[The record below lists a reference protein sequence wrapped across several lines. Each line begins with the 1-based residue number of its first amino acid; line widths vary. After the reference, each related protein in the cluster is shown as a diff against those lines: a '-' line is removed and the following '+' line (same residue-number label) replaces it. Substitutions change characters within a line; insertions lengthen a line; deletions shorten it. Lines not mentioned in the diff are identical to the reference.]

1 MVSSKELLEVLCL
14 LAKLPEEEKRE
25 LLRCLHSQE
34 EIANSLWQLFS
45 SQEQA
50 E

>member
-14 LAKLPEEEKRE
+14 LAKLPAEEKHK
-25 LLRCLHSQE
+25 LLRHLRSQE
-34 EIANSLWQLFS
+34 GNADSLWQLFS